1 MCNVNNVFFC
11 LFYLQVEPVS
21 ICVSSIKLS
30 ITHPCH
36 SFSATPSNTH
46 NVIIK
51 NLTYN
56 IDDQLDARMAKFIH
70 MCLNHDNEVCR
81 SISLS
86 KLLCKN
92 STFASNYSYLSCKYN
107 LSHNDWHLDTSHLIG
122 KVRLK
127 NKQKSC
133 HIGSCQDIIELCD
146 IRDGLALCDT
156 LSNDDVCKLIDIIC
170 LE

>member
-1 MCNVNNVFFC
+1 
-11 LFYLQVEPVS
+11 
-21 ICVSSIKLS
+21 
-30 ITHPCH
+30 
-36 SFSATPSNTH
+36 
-46 NVIIK
+46 
-51 NLTYN
+51 
-56 IDDQLDARMAKFIH
+56 MAKFIH
-70 MCLNHDNEVCR
+70 MCLNHDNDVCR

-107 LSHNDWHLDTSHLIG
+107 LSHHDWHLDTSHLVG

>member
-1 MCNVNNVFFC
+1 M
-11 LFYLQVEPVS
+11 
-21 ICVSSIKLS
+21 
-30 ITHPCH
+30 IT
-36 SFSATPSNTH
+36 
-46 NVIIK
+46 
-51 NLTYN
+51 
-56 IDDQLDARMAKFIH
+56 DARMAKFIH
-70 MCLNHDNEVCR
+70 MCLNHDNDV
-81 SISLS
+81 
-86 KLLCKN
+86 
-92 STFASNYSYLSCKYN
+92 CKYN
-107 LSHNDWHLDTSHLIG
+107 LSHHDWRLDTSHLIG

>member
-1 MCNVNNVFFC
+1 M
-11 LFYLQVEPVS
+11 LQ
-21 ICVSSIKLS
+21 
-30 ITHPCH
+30 
-36 SFSATPSNTH
+36 N
-46 NVIIK
+46 
-51 NLTYN
+51 
-56 IDDQLDARMAKFIH
+56 DDQLDARMEKFIH

-92 STFASNYSYLSCKYN
+92 STFASNYLSCTYN
-107 LSHNDWHLDTSHLIG
+107 LSHHDWHLDTSHQIG

-127 NKQKSC
+127 NKEKSC

-146 IRDGLALCDT
+146 IRDTLALYDT